1 MSIYMTE
8 EEQLESIK
16 KWWVKH
22 QSKITI
28 VLSIILL
35 CVAGYRYWN
44 WHIEKRDKQASE
56 TYERLMVAFS
66 KQDDQSIQ
74 AYAKTLSTEFG
85 STVYSDVARLTMARY
100 YVTHE
105 RWKEATEALASVAQ
119 KSTMPALQQVAVI
132 RLARIFIS
140 QKMYDNALIQLNKVS
155 DTLYLSQ
162 VNELKGDIYG
172 AQGEMAKARE
182 FYQKARILADKQ
194 GVSSPSLEM
203 KMNLDQSAR
212 I

>member
-35 CVAGYRYWN
+35 SVASYRYWS
-44 WHIEKRDKQASE
+44 WHVEKKEKQASE
-56 TYERLMVAFS
+56 TYERLMLAFS
-66 KQDDQSIQ
+66 TGNDQSIQ
-74 AYAKTLSTEFG
+74 AYAKTLSADFG
-85 STVYSDVARLTMARY
+85 STVYGDVAHLTMAHY
-100 YVTHE
+100 YVSHE
-105 RWKEATEALASVAQ
+105 RWNDAVQALKYVAQ
-119 KSTMPALQQVAVI
+119 KSTRPAFQQVAEI
-132 RLARIFIS
+132 RMARILIS
-140 QKMYDNALIQLNKVS
+140 QKMYDDALLQLNKIS

-182 FYQKARILADKQ
+182 FYQKARVLADKQ
-194 GVSSPSLEM
+194 GVSSLSLEM

-212 I
+212 T